1 MMRHLGGGEVLHSH
15 FLRLRGEGFELDMF
29 ESQALTESAGSHPLF
44 DGIQRVTV
52 TSLTGRPS

>member
-1 MMRHLGGGEVLHSH
+1 
-15 FLRLRGEGFELDMF
+15 MF